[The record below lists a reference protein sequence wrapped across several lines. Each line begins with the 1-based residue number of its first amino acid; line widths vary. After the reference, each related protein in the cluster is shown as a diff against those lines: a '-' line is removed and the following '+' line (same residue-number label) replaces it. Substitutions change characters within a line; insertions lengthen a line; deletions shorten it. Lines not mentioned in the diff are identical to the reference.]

1 MIPLF
6 ETPSFLVF
14 LNHYRNNSFT
24 EVYKSLVQVFSE
36 NLQWTLERAK
46 TFFESYYGYDYRLNI
61 NIFFTIA
68 PGQTN
73 TSMFVRDYYTRKNVW
88 IIAGSPDRRDLRIFV
103 DINAIWHSTPDW
115 LRSLLFHEITH
126 LYNLLP
132 ISKGFGVIRNEGL
145 AILTQFFID
154 TNSVINTL
162 KKPYNDILA
171 HQPIGLVN
179 FRANK
184 NKPYFQLG
192 LGLNMWLAIYFSK
205 LNLNYSPNFSN
216 LSEDVAQYMHGSYEP
231 VFRAWFW
238 RFRKMTTKEFLLQY
252 ETAIKKLKLKNIF
265 GKPLFYI
272 LMRQNR

>member
-1 MIPLF
+1 
-6 ETPSFLVF
+6 
-14 LNHYRNNSFT
+14 
-24 EVYKSLVQVFSE
+24 
-36 NLQWTLERAK
+36 LQWTLERAK

-73 TSMFVRDYYTRKNVW
+73 SSIFVRDYYTRKNVW
-88 IIAGSPDRRDLRIFV
+88 ITTGSPDRRDLRIFV
-103 DINAIWHSTPDW
+103 DINSIWNCTPDW

-126 LYNLLP
+126 LYSLP
-132 ISKGFGVIRNEGL
+132 ISKGFDVTRNEGL
-145 AILTQFFID
+145 AILAQFFID
-154 TNSVINTL
+154 PTSVINTL
-162 KKPYNDILA
+162 KTSYNKILA
-171 HQPIGLVN
+171 LQPIGLIN
-179 FRANK
+179 FRINK
-184 NKPYFQLG
+184 NNPYFQYG

-205 LNLNYSPNFSN
+205 LNLNSLPNFLN